1 MNEEHS
7 LAYELLV
14 ELKSTCRRWFIAFLV
29 MVVLE
34 VGTIAGFMW
43 YISLPAEE
51 SSQTIEQET
60 GNGGDNTG
68 VIGGDLN
75 NGKADD
81 NSQDK
86 KESSTQ

>member
-34 VGTIAGFMW
+34 VGTIAGFML
-43 YISLPAEE
+43 YISLPVEE
-51 SSQTIEQET
+51 TKTQIENET
-60 GNGGDNTG
+60 GNANY
-68 VIGGDLN
+68 IGNDLNGDLN
-75 NGKADD
+75 NGKD
-81 NSQDK
+81 NSQDEEK
-86 KESSTQ
+86 SSTQ